1 MGADAMVG
9 KPEAMTAEDE
19 AQILASIR
27 KWLERDVRPQVKEL
41 EHSDEYPHRMV
52 EQMKELGLFGA
63 TIPTGYGGLGL
74 SASLYARIV
83 TMIAEVWMSLTGIS
97 TRTSS
102 WRRSCS
108 ASGRN
113 RRRRTSCPASPA
125 ASCGADWR

>member
-52 EQMKELGLFGA
+52 EQMKELG
-63 TIPTGYGGLGL
+63 GGLGL

-83 TMIAEVWMSLTGIS
+83 TMIAEVRMSLTGIS

-125 ASCGADWR
+125 ASCGADSR

>member
-52 EQMKELGLFGA
+52 EQMKELG
-63 TIPTGYGGLGL
+63 GGLGL

-83 TMIAEVWMSLTGIS
+83 DHDRRGVDVADRHLQLAPDHGRRVERFGTEAQKEQFLPALRQRRIA
-97 TRTSS
+97 
-102 WRRSCS
+102 RR
-108 ASGRN
+108 A
-113 RRRRTSCPASPA
+113 RR
-125 ASCGADWR
+125 